1 LKETDLKVKEL
12 FQIKPEACQP
22 GLRVKGLIN
31 TDLEITLAK
40 PDNPDFDFTSIHDVE
55 WMRTFTCGHWNTC
68 ENEVVL
74 DRQGNPVYVV

>member
-1 LKETDLKVKEL
+1 MKVREL
-12 FQIKPEACQP
+12 FQINPDACKP

-55 WMRTFTCGHWNTC
+55 WMRTFACGHWNTC

-74 DRQGNPVYVV
+74 DRQGNPIYAI

>member
-1 LKETDLKVKEL
+1 MKVKEL
-12 FQIKPEACQP
+12 FQINPDACKP

-55 WMRTFTCGHWNTC
+55 
-68 ENEVVL
+68 
-74 DRQGNPVYVV
+74 